1 MGFWTREHLKSEK
14 GNALL
19 MALAVI
25 MILTAFGT
33 ASLMTSVAN
42 IQMSTK
48 YRNWSKDY
56 YVLDKNVEA
65 KVDRLNTLLQEAE
78 SSAQAYMSGQYY
90 LYPDTTHFPEDLTVP
105 QYAQTY
111 LNGKWQDVS
120 DAIDGREDLNQSGN
134 KAKLESF
141 MNDTVK
147 RLYYY
152 YASQR
157 LSKSGYTQVTY
168 FNDPNPGNYQV
179 ALFSDGAGGT
189 EVLEEE
195 NLVVSFNSAAAYDT
209 VAALNPDTYL
219 GKQVAV
225 KVDVCFPT
233 YKAEIQT
240 KYIPFQG
247 NPLWANA
254 ITAGGNIGFE
264 GTASKPVINGDIFA
278 ADRSESLPIRD
289 DVVTDNGI
297 YSRGAEVN
305 INGNV
310 YSKGNLHVIN
320 SNSKIYV
327 NNYPSEMKDTMNIM
341 KNNIFSDN
349 GPYPDLF
356 FDLAAAGSI
365 SSGKVT
371 DYIEGYRLKESKHIP
386 LVYQDGGGGN
396 VYCNSLVV
404 EEHYPDRED
413 QAISNG
419 VINVNGNVTTYND
432 IRMDGLNSTI
442 TVAKNVIGVNSTPD
456 STGNPNASS
465 SIINNT
471 PLKSTGD
478 TESTITL
485 KGNFIIPGTAFAKYK
500 GSKKVGKDS
509 FTWSDDIYYQT
520 GESISASNTDI
531 FSAYIA
537 AIINPLE
544 GYNYYYDQYTENPKP
559 EPYNETKI
567 HSYYFM
573 RGEDEFNPGSDS
585 LEPKIKQLVDFLK
598 TKNVVSNIF
607 VTSPV
612 TGYSLG
618 TALIHQ
624 GDPTTGSAPYLTVY
638 YPSAVP
644 YANYTDNL
652 MAYDTYKSC
661 LSLIFKAKTQQLGTK
676 DALVP
681 DDIFAG
687 AFVDK
692 SALALEEGVYKSP
705 TATPKAF
712 VYSQAPSTTLNL
724 SDGGKSGIIYCE
736 GNLTI
741 TGNGSFNGSI
751 ICEGNVTVTG
761 NPTITYDENVI
772 KAVLKSYSG
781 VRNFFEPGNRGK
793 LPAYYLDY
801 TAPAY
806 DGAVRKNVRK
816 NVVRYKILEWKEQQ
830 Q

>member
-1 MGFWTREHLKSEK
+1 MRFWTRQHLKSEK

-19 MALAVI
+19 MALSII

-65 KVDRLNTLLQEAE
+65 KVDRLNSLLQDAE
-78 SSAQAYMSGQYY
+78 SKAQAYMSGQYY
-90 LYPDTTHFPEDLTVP
+90 LYPDTAPLPEDLEVP
-105 QYAQTY
+105 QSAQEY
-111 LNGKWQDVS
+111 LNGKWTDIS
-120 DAIDGREDLNQSGN
+120 ADIDGKEDLSQPNNQ
-134 KAKLESF
+134 AKLKSF

-157 LSKSGYTQVTY
+157 LFKSGYTQVVY
-168 FNDPNPGNYQV
+168 LNDPNPGNYQS
-179 ALFSDGAGGT
+179 ALFSDGDGGT
-189 EVLEEE
+189 EVLDEG
-195 NLVVSFNSAAAYDT
+195 NLVVAFNSATAYDT
-209 VAALNPDTYL
+209 IGALNPGDYK
-219 GKQVAV
+219 GKKVSV
-225 KVDVCFPT
+225 KVDVRFPA
-233 YKAEIQT
+233 YEVQEQT
-240 KYIPFQG
+240 KSIPYQG
-247 NPLWANA
+247 NPVWANA

-264 GTASKPVINGDIFA
+264 GSASKLVINGDIFA

-289 DVVTDNGI
+289 DVVTDKGI

-310 YSKGNLHVIN
+310 YSKGNLHVID

-327 NNYPSEMKDTMNIM
+327 NNYPSTMKDTMNTM
-341 KNNIFSDN
+341 KNNIFSEN
-349 GPYPDLF
+349 GPYPNLF

-365 SSGKVT
+365 SSGQVT
-371 DYIEGYRLKESKHIP
+371 DYIEGHLLAGSKSIP
-386 LVYQDGGGGN
+386 LVYQDGAGGN

-404 EEHYPDRED
+404 EEHYPNQED

-419 VINVNGNVTTYND
+419 EINVDGNVTTYND

-456 STGNPNASS
+456 AAGNPNASS

-471 PLKSTGD
+471 PLKSTGG

-485 KGNFIIPGTAFAKYK
+485 KGNFIIPGTAFAKYN
-500 GSKKVGKDS
+500 GSKKAGKEF

-531 FSAYIA
+531 FSAYMA

-559 EPYNETKI
+559 DPYDETKI

-573 RGEDEFNPGSDS
+573 RGEDEGQSGSDI

-598 TKNVVSNIF
+598 GKNVVSNIL
-607 VTSPV
+607 VTSPID
-612 TGYSLG
+612 GYSLG

-624 GDPTTGSAPYLTVY
+624 ADPTTGSAPYLTVY
-638 YPSAVP
+638 DPYDT
-644 YANYTDNL
+644 YANYIDNQN
-652 MAYDTYKSC
+652 AYGKYKRC
-661 LSLIFKAKTQQLGTK
+661 LASIFEAKTQKLGTTE
-676 DALVP
+676 ALDP
-681 DDIFAG
+681 EDIFEG
-687 AFVDK
+687 VFVDK
-692 SALALEEGVYKSP
+692 SALDSEEGVYRSP
-705 TATPKAF
+705 TATPNAF
-712 VYSQAPSTTLNL
+712 VYSQAASTTLDL
-724 SDGGKSGIIYCE
+724 SDGDKSGIIYCE
-736 GNLTI
+736 GNLNI
-741 TGNGSFNGSI
+741 TGSGKFNGTI
-751 ICEGNVTVTG
+751 ICEGNVMVSGSSTVTY
-761 NPTITYDENVI
+761 NEDVI
-772 KAVLKSYSG
+772 KATLQSYS
-781 VRNFFEPGNRGK
+781 VIRDFFAPGNRGE
-793 LPAYYLDY
+793 LPAYYVQY

-806 DGAVRKNVRK
+806 DGAVRKDVI
-816 NVVRYKILEWKEQQ
+816 RYKILEWKEQHQ
-830 Q
+830 